1 MRTNFRLSLVFFT
14 GALLAPL
21 LAFPQAKEVVR
32 DSQHNVSISPVPA
45 VHSETLTLVRT
56 RDYSGSLG
64 TVDCPNCK
72 DLTCASF
79 GPSVAGA
86 KITSVEFIRM
96 RSKGHWYRCQVQ
108 AQCGVPEFSDP
119 VDPHRGCEG
128 LTSCKVCRA
137 TDDGTQAE
145 DDIQVSSQ

>member
-21 LAFPQAKEVVR
+21 LAFPQAKDVVR

-56 RDYSGSLG
+56 RDYSVSLG

-86 KITSVEFIRM
+86 KITSVELCRRQTSLIRTVVTGSGPVMSSGKRLAIWM
-96 RSKGHWYRCQVQ
+96 RTLSKPGLVRRLSV
-108 AQCGVPEFSDP
+108 FSLGSRLLDVGTP
-119 VDPHRGCEG
+119 
-128 LTSCKVCRA
+128 TKV
-137 TDDGTQAE
+137 
-145 DDIQVSSQ
+145 